1 MAKTA
6 GVALVTGASRG
17 IGPFIAR
24 SLAEAGYSL
33 VLTGRS
39 ASELEAL
46 ADDLKAKGT
55 TAVALPAD
63 LTVTE
68 DVETLARTAE
78 REVSRVDVLV
88 NNAGGDPQREFDDM
102 TWAENDAI
110 FQLNVIAPMRLTHL
124 LLPGMLERRRGHIVN
139 ISSIAGR
146 VGFPYTEAYAAA
158 KDGLMGFTRVLRNDY
173 RSRGVSASVVVLGAI
188 RDAGQGQR
196 IADQLGMST
205 RTVQRWLNA
214 YLERGPDG
222 LAPRKAPGAKS
233 KIPAALAGLALTF
246 PGTSTAARPAAS
258 RRSICSATSA
268 RAATTSARAA
278 SVRVPTR
285 SSPSSSRRSA
295 TGRSAP

>member
-39 ASELEAL
+39 ASELEVL
-46 ADDLKAKGT
+46 ADDLRAKGT
-55 TAVALPAD
+55 TAVALARD
-63 LTVTE
+63 LTVAE
-68 DVETLARTAE
+68 DVEALVRTAE
-78 REVSRVDVLV
+78 REVGRVDVLV

-196 IADQLGMST
+196 TADQLGM
-205 RTVQRWLNA
+205 QM
-214 YLERGPDG
+214 
-222 LAPRKAPGAKS
+222 
-233 KIPAALAGLALTF
+233 PAM
-246 PGTSTAARPAAS
+246 GTSPAKDVGKAVVAAIEKDRAEIVVMPGPGRLIKALMDLLPSMGPAMNQATGANATMRS
-258 RRSICSATSA
+258 VIEFRRRS
-268 RAATTSARAA
+268 R
-278 SVRVPTR
+278 
-285 SSPSSSRRSA
+285 
-295 TGRSAP
+295 G

>member
-6 GVALVTGASRG
+6 GVALVTGASKG

-63 LTVTE
+63 LTVAE
-68 DVETLARTAE
+68 DVETLVRTAE
-78 REVSRVDVLV
+78 REVGRVDVLV

-124 LLPGMLERRRGHIVN
+124 LLRGMLERGRGHIVN

-196 IADQLGMST
+196 TADQLGMKMP
-205 RTVQRWLNA
+205 VM
-214 YLERGPDG
+214 
-222 LAPRKAPGAKS
+222 
-233 KIPAALAGLALTF
+233 
-246 PGTSTAARPAAS
+246 GTSPAKAVGKAVVAAIEKDRAEIVVMPGPGRLIKALMDLLPSMGPAMNQATGANATMRS
-258 RRSICSATSA
+258 VIEFRRRS
-268 RAATTSARAA
+268 
-278 SVRVPTR
+278 P
-285 SSPSSSRRSA
+285 
-295 TGRSAP
+295 G

>member
-63 LTVTE
+63 LTVAE
-68 DVETLARTAE
+68 DVETLVRTAE
-78 REVSRVDVLV
+78 REVGRVDVLV

-124 LLPGMLERRRGHIVN
+124 LLPGMLERGRGHIVN

-196 IADQLGMST
+196 TADQLGMKMP
-205 RTVQRWLNA
+205 VM
-214 YLERGPDG
+214 
-222 LAPRKAPGAKS
+222 
-233 KIPAALAGLALTF
+233 
-246 PGTSTAARPAAS
+246 GTSPAKAVGKAVVAAIEKDRAEIVVMPGPGRLIKALMDLFPSMGPAMNQATGANTTMRS
-258 RRSICSATSA
+258 VIEFRRRS
-268 RAATTSARAA
+268 
-278 SVRVPTR
+278 P
-285 SSPSSSRRSA
+285 
-295 TGRSAP
+295 G

>member
-1 MAKTA
+1 VAKTA

-46 ADDLKAKGT
+46 ADDLKAKGM

-196 IADQLGMST
+196 TADQLGM
-205 RTVQRWLNA
+205 
-214 YLERGPDG
+214 
-222 LAPRKAPGAKS
+222 KM
-233 KIPAALAGLALTF
+233 PAM
-246 PGTSTAARPAAS
+246 GTSPAKAVGKAVVAAIEKDRAEIVVMPGPGRLIKALMDLLPSMGPAMNQATGANATMRS
-258 RRSICSATSA
+258 VIEFRRRS
-268 RAATTSARAA
+268 R
-278 SVRVPTR
+278 
-285 SSPSSSRRSA
+285 
-295 TGRSAP
+295 G

>member
-39 ASELEAL
+39 ASELEVL
-46 ADDLKAKGT
+46 ADDLRAKGT
-55 TAVALPAD
+55 TAVALARD
-63 LTVTE
+63 LTVAE
-68 DVETLARTAE
+68 DVEALVRTAE
-78 REVSRVDVLV
+78 REVGRVDVLV

-124 LLPGMLERRRGHIVN
+124 LLRGMLERGRGHIVN

-196 IADQLGMST
+196 TADQLGMKMP
-205 RTVQRWLNA
+205 VM
-214 YLERGPDG
+214 
-222 LAPRKAPGAKS
+222 
-233 KIPAALAGLALTF
+233 
-246 PGTSTAARPAAS
+246 GTSPAKAVGKAVVAAIEKDRAEIVVMPGPGRLIKALMDLLPSMGPAMNQATGANATMRS
-258 RRSICSATSA
+258 VIEFRRRS
-268 RAATTSARAA
+268 
-278 SVRVPTR
+278 P
-285 SSPSSSRRSA
+285 
-295 TGRSAP
+295 G

>member
-1 MAKTA
+1 VAKTT

-17 IGPFIAR
+17 IGRFIAR

-63 LTVTE
+63 LTVAE

-158 KDGLMGFTRVLRNDY
+158 KDGLMGFTRVLRKDY

-196 IADQLGMST
+196 TADQLGMKMPT
-205 RTVQRWLNA
+205 M
-214 YLERGPDG
+214 
-222 LAPRKAPGAKS
+222 
-233 KIPAALAGLALTF
+233 
-246 PGTSTAARPAAS
+246 GTSPAEAVGKAVVAAIEKDRAEIVVMPGPGRLIKALMDLLPSMGPAMNQAAGANATMRS
-258 RRSICSATSA
+258 VIEFRRRS
-268 RAATTSARAA
+268 R
-278 SVRVPTR
+278 
-285 SSPSSSRRSA
+285 
-295 TGRSAP
+295 G

>member
-1 MAKTA
+1 VAKTA

-39 ASELEAL
+39 ASELEVL
-46 ADDLKAKGT
+46 ADDLRAKGT
-55 TAVALPAD
+55 TAVALARD
-63 LTVTE
+63 LTVAE
-68 DVETLARTAE
+68 DVEALVRTAE
-78 REVSRVDVLV
+78 REVGRVDVLV

-110 FQLNVIAPMRLTHL
+110 FQLNLIAPMRLTHL
-124 LLPGMLERRRGHIVN
+124 LLPGMLERGRGHIVN

-196 IADQLGMST
+196 TADQLGM
-205 RTVQRWLNA
+205 
-214 YLERGPDG
+214 
-222 LAPRKAPGAKS
+222 KM
-233 KIPAALAGLALTF
+233 PAM
-246 PGTSTAARPAAS
+246 GTSPAKAVGKAVVAAIEKDRAEIVVMPGPGRLIKALMDLFPSMGPAMNQATGANATMRS
-258 RRSICSATSA
+258 VIEFRRRS
-268 RAATTSARAA
+268 
-278 SVRVPTR
+278 P
-285 SSPSSSRRSA
+285 
-295 TGRSAP
+295 G

>member
-1 MAKTA
+1 VVKTA

-196 IADQLGMST
+196 TADQLGM
-205 RTVQRWLNA
+205 
-214 YLERGPDG
+214 
-222 LAPRKAPGAKS
+222 KM
-233 KIPAALAGLALTF
+233 PAM
-246 PGTSTAARPAAS
+246 GTSPAKAVGKAVVAAIEKDRAEIVVMPGPGRLIKALMDLLPSMGPAMNQATGANATMRS
-258 RRSICSATSA
+258 VIEFRRRS
-268 RAATTSARAA
+268 R
-278 SVRVPTR
+278 
-285 SSPSSSRRSA
+285 
-295 TGRSAP
+295 G

>member
-63 LTVTE
+63 LTVAQ
-68 DVETLARTAE
+68 DVETLVRTAE

-102 TWAENDAI
+102 TWAENGAI

-196 IADQLGMST
+196 TADQLGM
-205 RTVQRWLNA
+205 
-214 YLERGPDG
+214 
-222 LAPRKAPGAKS
+222 KM
-233 KIPAALAGLALTF
+233 PAM
-246 PGTSTAARPAAS
+246 GTSPAKAVGKAVVAAIEKDRAEIVVMPGPGRLIKALMDLLPSMGPAMNQ
-258 RRSICSATSA
+258 
-268 RAATTSARAA
+268 
-278 SVRVPTR
+278 
-285 SSPSSSRRSA
+285 A
-295 TGRSAP
+295 TGGNATMRSVIEFRKRSRG